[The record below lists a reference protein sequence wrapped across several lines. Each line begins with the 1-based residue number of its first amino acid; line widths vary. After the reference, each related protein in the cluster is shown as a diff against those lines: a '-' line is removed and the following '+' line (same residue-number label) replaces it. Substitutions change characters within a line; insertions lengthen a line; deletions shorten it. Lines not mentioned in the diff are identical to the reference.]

1 MNLPQRRPSRP
12 SNDRKRNQIDPYTW
26 ATQMNGNLQTENF
39 RREMPPPLAP
49 RPLNLPEAYEQTL
62 PNGLGVVLIEDKRL
76 PLINI
81 RLAFRSG
88 DAHDPPDLPGLTDML
103 SHLLSEGTE
112 TRTSRQI
119 AEEIERLGAT
129 LSVGSTSDFTSVAAS
144 SLSIY
149 IDEILELIAD
159 VTMRS
164 SFPQNEVD
172 LARENTKQLLIQQR
186 AQPSFLASERM
197 AKVLFGAHPYAS
209 ISPTPEML
217 DRLTRDDLL
226 SFRRS
231 TFVPNDAVLMV
242 IGDFE
247 SEAVAARVEDL
258 FGNWAA
264 GSVSQPDSPALPKR
278 VERIA
283 YLVDR
288 PGSAQSN
295 IVIANE
301 SITRTSADYFPMLLM
316 HTILGANASSRLFMN
331 LREQKGYT
339 YGAYSN
345 LDARRLAGTFRATAE
360 VRTAVTGASLHE
372 FFYEL
377 DRIRDDAVSEEEII
391 NAKSYLSGV
400 FPIRIE
406 TQDGLIDQLVNMK
419 MLDLPDDY
427 LSTYRDSVNA
437 VTTDEIQTVAQN
449 NVTPNK
455 AAVVIVGDAA
465 EITEQ
470 IKPYAE
476 KIEVYDTEGNLK
488 VQGS

>member
-1 MNLPQRRPSRP
+1 MNTTMQAE
-12 SNDRKRNQIDPYTW
+12 T
-26 ATQMNGNLQTENF
+26 F
-39 RREMPPPLAP
+39 RRQMPPPLAS
-49 RPLNLPEAYEQTL
+49 RPLNLPEAFSATL
-62 PNGLGVVLIEDKRL
+62 ANGLGLVLIEDRRL
-76 PLINI
+76 PLISF

-88 DAHDPPDLPGLTDML
+88 DANDPENLPGLSDMM

-119 AEEIERLGAT
+119 AEEIERLGAA
-129 LSVGSTSDFTSVAAS
+129 LSVGSTSDFSTVAAS

-149 IDEILELIAD
+149 ADEVLELLAD
-159 VTMRS
+159 VTLRS
-164 SFPQNEVD
+164 TFPQNEVD

-186 AQPSFLASERM
+186 AQPNFLASERM
-197 AKVLFGAHPYAS
+197 AKVIFGAHPYSS
-209 ISPTPEML
+209 ISPTEEML
-217 DRLTRDDLL
+217 DALTRDDLL
-226 SFRRS
+226 SFRVS
-231 TFVPNDAVLMV
+231 TFIPNNAELIV

-247 SEAVAARVEDL
+247 HDALMARIEAL
-258 FGNWAA
+258 FA
-264 GSVSQPDSPALPKR
+264 GWSPGDSSRILWPALPKR
-278 VERIA
+278 TARTI

-301 SITRTSADYFPMLLM
+301 AITRTSPDYFPMLLM

-331 LREQKGYT
+331 LREHKGYT

-377 DRIRDDAVSEEEII
+377 DRIRNDAVSDEEIT

-406 TQDGLIDQLVNMK
+406 TQDGLIDQLVNIK

-427 LSTYRDSVNA
+427 LRTYRDQVNA
-437 VTTDEIQTVAQN
+437 VSTAEIQAVARKY
-449 NVTPNK
+449 VTPDD
-455 AAVVIVGDAA
+455 AAIVIVGDAA

-470 IKPYAE
+470 VKPYSD
-476 KIEVYDTEGNLK
+476 KIEVYDTEGNK
-488 VQGS
+488 KAVGRK

>member
-1 MNLPQRRPSRP
+1 MNTTMQAE
-12 SNDRKRNQIDPYTW
+12 T
-26 ATQMNGNLQTENF
+26 F
-39 RREMPPPLAP
+39 RRQMPPPLAG
-49 RPLNLPEAYEQTL
+49 RPLNLPDAFSATL
-62 PNGLGVVLIEDKRL
+62 SNGLGLVLIEDKRL
-76 PLINI
+76 PLISF

-88 DAHDPPDLPGLTDML
+88 DANDPENLPGLSDMM

-119 AEEIERLGAT
+119 AEEIERLGAA
-129 LSVGSTSDFTSVAAS
+129 LSVGSTSDFSTVAAS

-149 IDEILELIAD
+149 ADEVLELLAD
-159 VTMRS
+159 VTLRS
-164 SFPQNEVD
+164 TFPQNEVD

-186 AQPSFLASERM
+186 AQPNFLASERM
-197 AKVLFGAHPYAS
+197 AKVIFGAHPYSS
-209 ISPTPEML
+209 ISPTEEML
-217 DRLTRDDLL
+217 DALTRDDLL
-226 SFRRS
+226 SFRVS
-231 TFVPNDAVLMV
+231 TFIPNNAELIV
-242 IGDFE
+242 IGNFE
-247 SEAVAARVEDL
+247 HDALMARIEAL
-258 FGNWAA
+258 FA
-264 GSVSQPDSPALPKR
+264 GWSPGDSSRILWPALPKR
-278 VERIA
+278 TARTI

-301 SITRTSADYFPMLLM
+301 AITRTSPDYFPMLLM

-331 LREQKGYT
+331 LREHKGYT

-377 DRIRDDAVSEEEII
+377 DRIRKDAVSDEEIT

-406 TQDGLIDQLVNMK
+406 TQDGLIDQLVNIK

-427 LSTYRDSVNA
+427 LRTYRDQVNA
-437 VTTDEIQTVAQN
+437 VSTAEIQAVARKY
-449 NVTPNK
+449 VTPDD
-455 AAVVIVGDAA
+455 AAIVIVGDAA

-470 IKPYAE
+470 VKPYSD
-476 KIEVYDTEGNLK
+476 KIEVYDTEGNK
-488 VQGS
+488 KAVGRK

>member
-1 MNLPQRRPSRP
+1 MNTTMQAE
-12 SNDRKRNQIDPYTW
+12 T
-26 ATQMNGNLQTENF
+26 F
-39 RREMPPPLAP
+39 RRQMPPSLAS
-49 RPLNLPEAYEQTL
+49 RPLNLPDAFSATL
-62 PNGLGVVLIEDKRL
+62 ANGLGLVLIEDRRL
-76 PLINI
+76 PLISF

-88 DAHDPPDLPGLTDML
+88 DANDPENLPGLSDMM

-119 AEEIERLGAT
+119 AEEIERLGAA
-129 LSVGSTSDFTSVAAS
+129 LSVGSTSDFSTVAAS

-149 IDEILELIAD
+149 ADEVLELLAD
-159 VTMRS
+159 VTLRS
-164 SFPQNEVD
+164 TFPQNEVD

-186 AQPSFLASERM
+186 AQPNFLASERM
-197 AKVLFGAHPYAS
+197 AKVIFGAHPYSS
-209 ISPTPEML
+209 ISPTEEML
-217 DRLTRDDLL
+217 DALTRDDLL
-226 SFRRS
+226 SFRVS
-231 TFVPNDAVLMV
+231 TFIPNNAELIV

-247 SEAVAARVEDL
+247 HDALMARIEAL
-258 FGNWAA
+258 FA
-264 GSVSQPDSPALPKR
+264 GWSPGDSSRILWPALPKR
-278 VERIA
+278 TARTI

-301 SITRTSADYFPMLLM
+301 AITRTSPDYFPMLLM

-331 LREQKGYT
+331 LREHKGYT

-377 DRIRDDAVSEEEII
+377 NHIRNDAVSDEEIT

-406 TQDGLIDQLVNMK
+406 TQDGLIDQLVNIK

-427 LSTYRDSVNA
+427 LRTYRDQVNA
-437 VTTDEIQTVAQN
+437 VSTAEIQAVARKY
-449 NVTPNK
+449 VTPDD
-455 AAVVIVGDAA
+455 AAIVIVGDAA

-470 IKPYAE
+470 VKPYSD
-476 KIEVYDTEGNLK
+476 KIEVYDTEGNK
-488 VQGS
+488 KAVGRK